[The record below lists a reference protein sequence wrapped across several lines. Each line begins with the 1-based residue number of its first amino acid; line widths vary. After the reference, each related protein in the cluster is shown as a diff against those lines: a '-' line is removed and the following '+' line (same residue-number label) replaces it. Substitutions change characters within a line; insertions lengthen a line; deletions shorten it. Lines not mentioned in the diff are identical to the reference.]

1 MIENRLVRQKT
12 AGILAAVLAVTAW
25 SGPAGLAEDTPDDF
39 SEEIVEEILLDDEVP
54 EEAQAEEE
62 APETAPEPI
71 DQRSFTPSY
80 GSPFTEQ
87 AGGSSFWTTPMDIT
101 DTDAIWKMLIEPI
114 TVIDIG
120 KRSNEKLQTS
130 IYREPDESS
139 KKIGVVTCESQS
151 VRVIEN
157 LDNGWSLIECYSSSF
172 HDTKVK
178 AWNLLVNGY
187 VPTKYLK
194 TVEPDQTLGIVVDKL
209 TQRLYIFQKGKLLS
223 TLICSTGLAVWNGQ
237 KYQPYN
243 ETRSGEYILMSRVG
257 TLKSDNLL
265 CSMALRYNDGDMIHE
280 VPHTMNTDGSRN
292 YKRAEN
298 KLGTKCSHGC
308 IRVQRR
314 KTPEGINMAWLWEYT
329 KKHGHIKIVIWEDWQ
344 GRQIPV
350 PADDMVLYYN
360 PNGGDYYHRA
370 ETCYMAQNLT
380 FTPFPYSQ
388 LEEGKFA
395 KLAYCPYCC
404 PELRAKEIQEINDKY
419 APGKDHDELLTSLRQ
434 DYYEYLQEP
443 D

>member
-1 MIENRLVRQKT
+1 MIEDRLFRQKA
-12 AGILAAVLAVTAW
+12 AGILAAILAVTGW
-25 SGPAGLAEDTPDDF
+25 SGPAGLAEEDIPDDF
-39 SEEIVEEILLDDEVP
+39 TEEIVEEILLDDEVP
-54 EEAQAEEE
+54 EEAQVEEE
-62 APETAPEPI
+62 IPDTDPEPV
-71 DQRSFTPSY
+71 DQRSFIPSY
-80 GSPFTEQ
+80 GSPYTEQ
-87 AGGSSFWTTPMDIT
+87 VGGSSFWTTPMDIT
-101 DTDAIWKMLIEPI
+101 DTDTIWKMLMEPI

-130 IYREPDESS
+130 IYREPDENS
-139 KKIGVVTCESQS
+139 KKVGVVTCESQS

-178 AWNLLVNGY
+178 AWNLLVSGY

-209 TQRLYIFQKGKLLS
+209 TQRVYLFQKGKLLS
-223 TLICSTGLAVWNGQ
+223 TLICSTGLAVWNGN

-292 YKRAEN
+292 YKRAES
-298 KLGTKCSHGC
+298 KLGIKCSHGC

-314 KTPEGINMAWLWEYT
+314 KTPEGINMAWLWEYS
-329 KKHGHIKIVIWEDWQ
+329 KKHSHFMTII
-344 GRQIPV
+344 
-350 PADDMVLYYN
+350 
-360 PNGGDYYHRA
+360 H
-370 ETCYMAQNLT
+370 
-380 FTPFPYSQ
+380 
-388 LEEGKFA
+388 
-395 KLAYCPYCC
+395 
-404 PELRAKEIQEINDKY
+404 
-419 APGKDHDELLTSLRQ
+419 
-434 DYYEYLQEP
+434 
-443 D
+443 